1 MATKWGH
8 SINMSV
14 SSGIREEKKTT
25 RALNVQQLNEISLSI
40 QGQQTV
46 QDIVS
51 KATDLFRCLEDA
63 KIVVDDKS
71 KVETRNN
78 SKKIQEALN
87 GIKELFSRLR
97 AIYDET
103 NRRVDIPQGE
113 NLEDLVPL
121 KSEAQESEM
130 EVPKDASAVQIE
142 HDALQEKLRSKNK
155 EIKDLIDKLRT
166 LMWDINIMMAV
177 KPS

>member
-8 SINMSV
+8 SVNMSV
-14 SSGIREEKKTT
+14 SSGIREEIKTT

-103 NRRVDIPQGE
+103 NRRVDIPQGD
-113 NLEDLVPL
+113 NLEVCTMCNSSLTVNLQPNVR
-121 KSEAQESEM
+121 S
-130 EVPKDASAVQIE
+130 PK
-142 HDALQEKLRSKNK
+142 LL
-155 EIKDLIDKLRT
+155 
-166 LMWDINIMMAV
+166 
-177 KPS
+177 